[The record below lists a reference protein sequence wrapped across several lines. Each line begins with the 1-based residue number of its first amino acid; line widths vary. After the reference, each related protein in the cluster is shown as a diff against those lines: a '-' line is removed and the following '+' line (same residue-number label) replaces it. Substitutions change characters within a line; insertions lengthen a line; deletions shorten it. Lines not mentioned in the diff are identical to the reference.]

1 MSGYM
6 RSAILQHLEEALAE
20 SVAQLAA
27 HGIIGLLRGVRFPI
41 ANGYVT
47 LQQLVSEG
55 AEIGTILVGT
65 QRFSVQVVVTS
76 PHPVCAPPE

>member
-6 RSAILQHLEEALAE
+6 RSAILQYLEEALAE

-27 HGIIGLLRGVRFPI
+27 HGVVGLLRGIRFPI
-41 ANGYVT
+41 ANGYIT

-65 QRFSVQVVVTS
+65 QRFSVQIVVAS
-76 PHPVCAPPE
+76 PPPVCASAE